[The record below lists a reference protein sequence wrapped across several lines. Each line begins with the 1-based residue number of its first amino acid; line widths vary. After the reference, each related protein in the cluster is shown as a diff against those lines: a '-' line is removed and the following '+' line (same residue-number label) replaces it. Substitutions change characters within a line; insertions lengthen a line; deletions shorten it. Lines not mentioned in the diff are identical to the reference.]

1 MISHIWPNVSAVAV
15 ANAFLVFANSLVV
28 LSGLSFLGLG
38 VPPGTPDWGLMLSQN
53 EDLIF
58 TNPIATLAP
67 GVMIILTATSMNL
80 IGDWLY
86 ERLSSRGG
94 RS

>member
-1 MISHIWPNVSAVAV
+1 
-15 ANAFLVFANSLVV
+15 
-28 LSGLSFLGLG
+28 
-38 VPPGTPDWGLMLSQN
+38 MLSQN

-67 GVMIILTATSMNL
+67 GVLIVLTATSMNL

-86 ERLSSRGG
+86 ERLASRGG